1 VTLTLLVDLDNTLLG
16 NDMSTFIPAYLKA
29 LGAHLTDHMTPEKMV
44 ATMLA
49 ATQHMID
56 NNSFQKTLKESFD
69 PWFYPPLG
77 FTESEMRGHIL
88 KFYNE
93 KFPGLKEITQFR
105 PEAVDFIHT
114 ALARDYKIG
123 IATNPLFPRT
133 AIVQRLAWAGLPQG
147 DHPFTLIPSYET
159 FHFAKPNPAYFA
171 EFLGRVGW
179 PEGPVLMVGNDP
191 DHDVRGA
198 QEMGIPVFW
207 ISDSGDQLLPGQTE
221 PDGSGR
227 LTDVLPWIDSQ
238 PAASLEPDFDSPS
251 GMIATLRGSPA
262 ALSTQLS
269 EAPINILTW
278 RPERDAWS
286 LTEIICHLRDV
297 EREINLPRLH
307 KALQEDNP
315 FIAGVDS
322 DPWADTR
329 AYIQQDGEAA
339 FADLLTARE
348 ETLGILNNLDEDD
361 WSRPIRHAI
370 FGPTKLQE
378 LIRISAGHERAHG
391 RQVYEVILKYQSRE

>member
-16 NDMSTFIPAYLKA
+16 NDMGIFIPAYLKA
-29 LGAHLTDHMTPEKMV
+29 LGAHLTDHLNPEKMV

-49 ATQHMID
+49 ATQQMIA

-77 FTESEMRGHIL
+77 FTENEMRGYIQ
-88 KFYNE
+88 KFYDE
-93 KFPGLKEITQFR
+93 KFSVLKEITQFR
-105 PEAVDFIHT
+105 PEAVDFVQS
-114 ALARDYKIG
+114 ALARDYQIG

-133 AIVQRLAWAGLPQG
+133 AIIQRLAWAGLPLG
-147 DHPFTLIPSYET
+147 ENPFTLIPSYET

-171 EFLGRVGW
+171 EFLGRIGW
-179 PEGPVLMVGNDP
+179 PEGPVIMVGNDP

-207 ISDSGDQLLPGQTE
+207 IADSGDHLLPGQTE
-221 PDGSGR
+221 PDGFGTI
-227 LTDVLPWIDSQ
+227 TDVLPWIDSQ

-251 GMIATLRGSPA
+251 AMIATLRGSPA
-262 ALSTQLS
+262 AISTQLS
-269 EAPINILTW
+269 ETPIDILTW
-278 RPERDAWS
+278 RPEQGSWS
-286 LTEIICHLRDV
+286 MTEIICHLRDV

-329 AYIQQDGEAA
+329 AYIQQDVEAA
-339 FADLLTARE
+339 FADLLAARE
-348 ETLGILNNLDEDD
+348 VTLGILDNLDNKD

-370 FGPTKLQE
+370 FGPTNLQE
-378 LIRISAGHERAHG
+378 LIRISAGHEHVHG
-391 RQVYEVILKYQSRE
+391 RQIFEVILKHQSRA